1 MKIIFL
7 GTGTSQG
14 IPVIGCTHEVCISKD
29 TKDKRLRS
37 SIAIIH
43 DENTYIID
51 CGPDFR
57 QQMLNQKITKISG
70 LLFTHFHADHTAGLD
85 DIRPFT
91 QRYGS
96 LPIFAKKDVIDS
108 LKERFDYIFST
119 VNRYVGAPSL
129 TINEIEKKPF
139 QLNSLEVD
147 PIEVNHGNLNIFGYR
162 FNKMAYITDAKMIS
176 EEEKRKL
183 LNLDVL
189 IVNALRIDRHPT
201 HFNLEEALQLVSE
214 VQPKKTYLIHIS
226 HKLGFHEEVSK
237 ILPKNVFLAYD
248 GLSFDI

>member
-201 HFNLEEALQLVSE
+201 HFNLEEALELVLE

-237 ILPKNVFLAYD
+237 TLPKNVFLAYD
-248 GLSFDI
+248 GLSLDI